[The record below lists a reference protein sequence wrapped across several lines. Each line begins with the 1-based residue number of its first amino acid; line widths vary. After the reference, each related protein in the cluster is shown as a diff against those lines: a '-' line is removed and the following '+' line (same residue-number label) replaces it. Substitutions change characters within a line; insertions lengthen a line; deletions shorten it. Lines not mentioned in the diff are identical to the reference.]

1 MAGTHGY
8 NTKLAG
14 ASSGT
19 IGSITS
25 ITLPS
30 RTVAAIKVTDLDATN
45 KWETYIP
52 GMRDAGE
59 LSLELNFDG
68 SASGNSDALNTAL
81 TAAVQVWTITFPDGS
96 TFAASGFITSLGGGS
111 ANNDDKITETVT
123 LKFTAAPTF
132 TDVAPA

>member
-8 NTKLAG
+8 NTKLLHG
-14 ASSGT
+14 STSPST

-45 KWETYIP
+45 KWESYIP
-52 GMRDAGE
+52 GMLDAGE
-59 LSLELNFDG
+59 LTLELNFDG
-68 SASGNSDALNTAL
+68 SDSGNSNKLNTAL
-81 TAAVQVWTITFPDGS
+81 TAAAKDWVIVFPDTS
-96 TFAASGFITSLGGGS
+96 TFTCNGFMTSLGGGS

-123 LKFTAAPTF
+123 LKFSGEPTF
-132 TDVAPA
+132 ADVA